1 MSLPRQRRVIP
12 VLVALAVVA
21 LTLVAA
27 NRLIHPDPL
36 PPQPGGDPA
45 PAKPAHQAG
54 HGPVVLGTVAAAP
67 LAHYGLPVTL
77 SAGKVRRV
85 IDENADVQ
93 PGTIL
98 VEFDDTL
105 AKLDLDRAEA
115 AVKAAE
121 ATVLKAKVEETLF
134 PFDVALQEIA
144 VKAATEEYASAF
156 EALKRGNEKMDRY
169 LSGTNPQTALPFT
182 EDDKRRERREN
193 VDLMKGEAAVRLLAI
208 KVEGEQKKLEKV
220 KAMKPAVLVQ
230 AAEAEVVRLKADAA
244 KARYAVEACVVK
256 AAGPGK
262 VAQVLADAGA
272 VVYPQSPAPVVVVPA
287 GPRFVRAEVEPEFA
301 HKLAGSEGKAVVV
314 YDNNN
319 FALTYAGTVK
329 RIGSVFLPKRGQGLE
344 ALAGNATKVL
354 EVVIEVTDPAPA
366 GKPPLLVGQPVRVS
380 FP

>member
-36 PPQPGGDPA
+36 PQPGGDPA
-45 PAKPAHQAG
+45 PAKAAQGG
-54 HGPVVLGTVAAAP
+54 HGPVVLGTVYAAP
-67 LAHYGLPVTL
+67 LAHFGLPVTL
-77 SAGKVRRV
+77 SAGKIRRV

-93 PGTIL
+93 PGTVLI
-98 VEFDDTL
+98 EFDDTL
-105 AKLDLDRAEA
+105 ARHDLARAEA
-115 AVKAAE
+115 AVKTAE
-121 ATVLKAKVEETLF
+121 AKVAEARFQETLY

-144 VKAATEEYASAF
+144 VKAAAEEYASAADAF
-156 EALKRGNEKMDRY
+156 KRGNEKMDRY
-169 LSGTNPQTALPFT
+169 LSGTNPNTAAPFT
-182 EDDKRRERREN
+182 DAEKQRERKEN

-208 KVEGEQKKLEKV
+208 KVEGEQKKLEKA
-220 KAMKPAVLVQ
+220 KAMKPALLVQ
-230 AAEAEVVRLKADAA
+230 TAEAVADQAKKEAA
-244 KARYAVEACVVK
+244 KAKYAVEACVVK
-256 AAGPGK
+256 AAGAGK

-287 GPRFVRAEVEPEFA
+287 GPRYVRAEVEPEFA

-329 RIGSVFLPKRGQGLE
+329 RIGSVFLPKRGQGIE

-354 EVVIEVTDPAPA
+354 EVVIEVNDPAPA